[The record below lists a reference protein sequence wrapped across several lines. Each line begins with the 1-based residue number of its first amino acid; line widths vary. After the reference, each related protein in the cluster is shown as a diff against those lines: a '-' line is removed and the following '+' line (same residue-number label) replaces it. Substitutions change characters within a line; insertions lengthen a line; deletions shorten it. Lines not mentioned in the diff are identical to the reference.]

1 MAKQTINI
9 GSAAN
14 DGTGSTLRESFDIT
28 NDNFTELYGGTGGL
42 FHKIEGANFTGSL
55 LVGHSTT
62 GTLSSSQYNTAL
74 GLTALDALISG
85 DNNVAVGY
93 NAATAITT
101 GGDNVAV
108 GVNSLITE
116 DTGSRNTAVGRGSL
130 QNLNYDG
137 SGYNVAVGYE
147 AGNDITSGINNTL
160 IGALAGDALTTGN
173 RNVAIGYEALS
184 AEDGNGRNVAVG
196 YQSLLTQNT
205 GAEAYN
211 VAIGHQA
218 GKLVEAGAFNT
229 LIGGQAGDALTT
241 GSNNTVIGYNAA
253 ASAVDVSN
261 EVTIGDANITN
272 VRIPSDSTLK
282 IGVSGDLQL
291 EHLSG
296 HSFIKNTDTGD
307 LYIENQVDNGDVLF
321 RSDNGSGGLAT
332 YFRLDGSQAD
342 GTYRY
347 IDFPDNS
354 VISLGDNDAAI
365 FHDGTDTRIKNET
378 GDLFISQF
386 ANDKDIIF
394 KNDDGSGGAAEYFRV
409 DGGSTKTI
417 FSKGLQVLDSV
428 ILSIGSSDDLQ
439 IFHNSTDTWF
449 DNYTGNI
456 NIRNRHDG
464 GDIIF
469 YSDDGSGGV
478 VEYLRLDGGATKTTI
493 NKEMQFFDTIIA
505 SFGNAADLQIYHDG
519 NNSFIQDQGTGN
531 LYIDATS
538 QIIFRD
544 YGSAE
549 EMAKFINDGAVEL
562 YHNNSKKF
570 ETTSAGVTVAGS
582 ITTNLSSEG
591 TYFTGGSGG
600 IRQLSITSGTNTS
613 PHALHTF
620 NIASSNG
627 RSEERRVGKE
637 CRSRWW
643 PYH

>member
-469 YSDDGSGGV
+469 
-478 VEYLRLDGGATKTTI
+478 
-493 NKEMQFFDTIIA
+493 
-505 SFGNAADLQIYHDG
+505 
-519 NNSFIQDQGTGN
+519 
-531 LYIDATS
+531 
-538 QIIFRD
+538 
-544 YGSAE
+544 
-549 EMAKFINDGAVEL
+549 
-562 YHNNSKKF
+562 
-570 ETTSAGVTVAGS
+570 
-582 ITTNLSSEG
+582 
-591 TYFTGGSGG
+591 
-600 IRQLSITSGTNTS
+600 
-613 PHALHTF
+613 
-620 NIASSNG
+620 
-627 RSEERRVGKE
+627 
-637 CRSRWW
+637 
-643 PYH
+643 